1 MKKNFFKS
9 IFALMCACVMT
20 TSFVACGSDDD
31 DNKKGNDE
39 EQREKDVEPVNL
51 QSAAAAFTVTTQ
63 GLDALK
69 AMSADGKLMIRYTYG
84 NGATQT
90 EEITSSTFKKTIDY
104 SFNDKGEIIASIQVY
119 FNDINEEQVRE
130 IMGTQYMEVKTE
142 GVITLK
148 YENTNKKYGFTQI
161 ENFNQFERTEEKM
174 KAVVST
180 FNHQKQKHGV
190 IPFATYGMR
199 ASEESIGTSS
209 SWLGN

>member
-1 MKKNFFKS
+1 MKKDFFKS

-31 DNKKGNDE
+31 DNKKGNDD

-130 IMGTQYMEVKTE
+130 IMGTQYMEVKAE

-148 YENTNKKYGFTQI
+148 YENKDIDYAIRQI
-161 ENFNQFERTEEKM
+161 TNFNQSERTEERLNAAIK
-174 KAVVST
+174 T
-180 FNHQKQKHGV
+180 FQYDKNKYGV

-199 ASEESIGTSS
+199 ASKKTIGTSS